1 MRKITGYIGALVIV
15 ISLMCTILAGYAL
28 NVDKAN
34 VTVDKYDYV
43 TDVSGLFEYS
53 DEKQYIDY
61 SPATN
66 YTGYGLNPVNAT
78 FTKNNVGSYNIFM
91 MNDGGSYSGSISY
104 SNGYLDISVNNATK
118 YNGALSSY
126 IHVCGWS
133 NSHIEINA
141 GRLYS
146 SLTGFSST
154 IAFNYNNNSLT
165 VSYFNSSN
173 SWVSTTITTDFFFTL
188 SQSNENY
195 CSKGFY
201 GYNTTYY
208 LNNINQIYCAFI
220 GSQILYTHGNTGY
233 LTNSTT
239 SQTINIPT
247 STITDYSG
255 GITVNNINSYH
266 PISGYNL
273 FYVICPKS
281 VDITYSG
288 SDDGIS
294 YTSTTQLNNYK
305 MNTSTTTSAS
315 TTLTLTGSYIQATDV
330 LTNPAYIRLYGVSGS
345 DYVHLKNPYI
355 VKFSDMV
362 TSLNLSSSVTTVEF
376 TNTGYSSYT
385 NNNFDTEVSTNQ
397 VLFVTPS
404 DFRTSN
410 YDHDNNIEYVMS
422 CAYNTVN
429 YKAVY
434 NAANGIVNIY
444 YNDVWQSTGAASSTY
459 IVYGG
464 TPVKINV
471 NSSTLSETSYT
482 LSPSPTSYLT
492 YKTYQETTY
501 YMNISKGVSVNNSN
515 SNYYTKWSN
524 GYENSIIDILFR
536 AENSA
541 ASYSN
546 TISVGSD
553 TITVTYANGGY
564 TAKINNGTATNIG
577 DWRSIVLSI
586 DALNKTVTAYPVKTF
601 TTYVDVDLYDTPIV
615 ISGSLTTTGAVAS
628 LTFAA
633 ASSPLMMSIYNTHV
647 FMDTYGAVMVDPS
660 LDVNDYFN
668 LNGFYRLNLYSFA
681 LSGDKIT
688 INGTD
693 YTVTDNKITVNNAAH
708 TLQNINITWRNGHTY
723 LTFVNDNITVDLGS
737 TTSTVLS
744 MTGAWYFT
752 TGLYSGYT
760 TSELKYEWNW
770 SNFIFNNGQ
779 FVVFFLGFGAAAF
792 LVSKHFCSY
801 SMMDY
806 VLLILA
812 VICAITVTVI

>member
-28 NVDKAN
+28 NVDKSN

-66 YTGYGLNPVNAT
+66 YTRYKLFSGQDTVTISNAT
-78 FTKNNVGSYNIFM
+78 NYPRVSNVNLSTSHYIE
-91 MNDGGSYSGSISY
+91 ISY
-104 SNGYLDISVNNATK
+104 VRSTNVLK
-118 YNGALSSY
+118 YEDHTDQINTY
-126 IHVCGWS
+126 IVGPS
-133 NSHIEINA
+133 INA
-141 GRLYS
+141 GGAAVFFCNKYYFQNDWWTDGSTAGGMTSFSVQINNNGSYIVIVNGVQKYS
-146 SLTGFSST
+146 STTAFTYAFMYSATG
-154 IAFNYNNNSLT
+154 NYIYAGMKGLGNAAT
-165 VSYFNSSN
+165 VY
-173 SWVSTTITTDFFFTL
+173 V
-188 SQSNENY
+188 ENA
-195 CSKGFY
+195 
-201 GYNTTYY
+201 
-208 LNNINQIYCAFI
+208 NQIYYNSERGI
-220 GSQILYTHGNTGY
+220 GRGTDATLTDISTYGGYSIQSGIKQVNLANVNNNTYNGRTY
-233 LTNSTT
+233 VPYSFTVNT
-239 SQTINIPT
+239 
-247 STITDYSG
+247 TDYG
-255 GITVNNINSYH
+255 
-266 PISGYNL
+266 P
-273 FYVICPKS
+273 
-281 VDITYSG
+281 
-288 SDDGIS
+288 GIS
-294 YTSTTQLNNYK
+294 YTSTTQLNNYI
-305 MNTSTTTSAS
+305 MNTSTTSSAP
-315 TTLTLTGSYIQATDV
+315 TTLTLTGSYIQATNV

-404 DFRTSN
+404 DFQTSN

-492 YKTYQETTY
+492 YRTYQETTY
-501 YMNISKGVSVNNSN
+501 YMNISKGVSINNSN

-524 GYENSIIDILFR
+524 GYENSIIDVLFR

-541 ASYSN
+541 ASYAN
-546 TISVGSD
+546 TIGVGSD
-553 TITVTYANGGY
+553 TITVNYTGGGY

-586 DALNKTVTAYPVKTF
+586 DALNNTVTAYPVKTF
-601 TTYVDVDLYDTPIV
+601 TTYVDVDVYDTPIV

-723 LTFVNDNITVDLGS
+723 LTFINDNVTVDLGS